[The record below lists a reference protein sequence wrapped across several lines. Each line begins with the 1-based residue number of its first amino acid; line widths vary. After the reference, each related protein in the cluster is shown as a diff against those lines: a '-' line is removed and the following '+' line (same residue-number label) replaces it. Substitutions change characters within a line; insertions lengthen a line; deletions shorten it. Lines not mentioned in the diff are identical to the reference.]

1 MTSAEMIPAA
11 ILKRKAV
18 VYVRQSTQ
26 SQVMTNLEGQR
37 RQYDLVDVARQ
48 HGFVDVEIID
58 DDLGRSASGTVARP
72 GFDRLVAWLCAG
84 KVGAVLCFD
93 ASRLARNGR
102 DWHHLLEL
110 CGLVEARVI
119 DLDGVYN
126 PCRPNDRLLLGMKGS
141 ISEFELG
148 VLRARMID
156 AARSKASRGELRLSV
171 PFGYIWHR
179 EAGLGLDPDLRLQEV
194 IRLIFARF
202 RELGSARQVLLSMK
216 ADQIY
221 FPRPSDEGRMTNFE
235 WMPTRYRNVI
245 AVLKN
250 PFYAGVYVYGK
261 SEKRT
266 SIVEGRARR
275 SYGHGKPIGTWE
287 VMIKDHHEGYIT
299 WAEYERNQK
308 QLALNNYG
316 RAGGIKTGRG
326 GRALLSGIMTC
337 GRCGRRLS
345 VAYTGNPQSRPV
357 YRCDKPNLMMGL
369 PRCMTFG
376 GPRIDAAVG
385 RELLRA
391 VEPMAVEAAFKA
403 ERMHQE
409 HKEDQ
414 QRILDLEMQQARY
427 EAGLA
432 ERRYAAC
439 DPDNRLIAAQLEK
452 NWEAALRRVR
462 DLEARHPGDKPNIE
476 VDPNAFANLADNLAA
491 AWNAPGVTM
500 RARQQLLR
508 TLIAD
513 IIVDVDDD
521 VRDVVL
527 TIHWRGGQHSELR
540 VRKPR
545 TGEHGCATT
554 DDALAVMRSMAG
566 RWSDEHIAASLNR
579 MGLAYRPGQDLDGA
593 PRLFCSSRPWDP
605 RLQICR
611 KKWRVAY
618 HERSCGGVT
627 RYKPHDSAPRKSWRS
642 CRPSRSFPERRIR
655 SAPMTSC
662 RRRSKRRW
670 RERVARVAS
679 PTTTRFQCLQTLDEG
694 VYNNSRIPIGR
705 IERSTVL
712 VSTSTRPSVRNTVR
726 PPQWPSVY
734 LIASARGNLAEMSL
748 STLVS
753 RDFSSS
759 MSGLLSDLRAASRM
773 SALVPRTRPSMA

>member
-1 MTSAEMIPAA
+1 MTSTDLIPAA
-11 ILKRKAV
+11 LLKRKAV

-26 SQVMTNLEGQR
+26 SQVMTNLESQR
-37 RQYDLVDVARQ
+37 RQYDLVDIARQ
-48 HGFVDVEIID
+48 RGFADIEVID

-84 KVGAVLCFD
+84 KVGAVLCLD

-119 DLDGVYN
+119 DHDGVYN
-126 PCRPNDRLLLGMKGS
+126 PCLPNDRLLLGMKGS

-148 VLRARMID
+148 VLKARMLE
-156 AARSKASRGELRLSV
+156 AARSKARRGELRLSV

-179 EAGLGLDPDLRLQEV
+179 EAGLGLDPDIRLQEV

-202 RELGSARQVLLSMK
+202 RELGSARQVLLSMT
-216 ADQIY
+216 ADQTH
-221 FPRPSDEGRMTNFE
+221 FPRPSDEGRMTSFV
-235 WMPTRYRNVI
+235 WLPIRYRNVI

-266 SIVEGRARR
+266 SIVDGRARR
-275 SYGHGKPIGTWE
+275 SYGHGKPVGTWE
-287 VMIKDHHEGYIT
+287 VMIKGHHEGYVS
-299 WAEYERNQK
+299 WDEYERNQK

-316 RAGGIKTGRG
+316 RAGGVKSGRG
-326 GRALLSGIMTC
+326 GKALLSGIMTC
-337 GRCGRRLS
+337 ARCGRRLS

-376 GPRIDAAVG
+376 GPRVDAAVA

-391 VEPMAVEAAFKA
+391 VEPLAIEAAFEA
-403 ERMHQE
+403 ERMHRERQD
-409 HKEDQ
+409 DQ
-414 QRILDLEMQQARY
+414 RQILDLELQQARY
-427 EAGLA
+427 EANLA

-452 NWEAALRRVR
+452 SWETTLRRLR
-462 DLEARHPGDKPNIE
+462 DLETRQPTGRPPAIE
-476 VDPNAFANLADNLAA
+476 VDPSAFANMAENLSA
-491 AWNAPGVTM
+491 AWNGPDVTM

-513 IIVDVDDD
+513 IIVDVDNA

-527 TIHWRGGQHSELR
+527 MIHWRGGQHSELR

-545 TGEHGCATT
+545 AGEHGCATT

-579 MGLAYRPGQDLDGA
+579 MGLPTGQGKTWTAHRVSSVRRVRGIHAYRSAEKDGEWLTMTEAAKALGVTNHAIRRLIKTGVLPAAQVVPGA
-593 PRLFCSSRPWDP
+593 PYQIRADDLASGSIKTAVARKGRP
-605 RLQICR
+605 C
-611 KKWRVAY
+611 RVAD
-618 HERSCGGVT
+618 VDT
-627 RYKPHDSAPRKSWRS
+627 L
-642 CRPSRSFPERRIR
+642 
-655 SAPMTSC
+655 PMFTD
-662 RRRSKRRW
+662 
-670 RERVARVAS
+670 
-679 PTTTRFQCLQTLDEG
+679 T
-694 VYNNSRIPIGR
+694 
-705 IERSTVL
+705 
-712 VSTSTRPSVRNTVR
+712 
-726 PPQWPSVY
+726 
-734 LIASARGNLAEMSL
+734 
-748 STLVS
+748 
-753 RDFSSS
+753 
-759 MSGLLSDLRAASRM
+759 
-773 SALVPRTRPSMA
+773 

>member
-1 MTSAEMIPAA
+1 MTSSELIPAA
-11 ILKRKAV
+11 VLNRKAV

-26 SQVMTNLEGQR
+26 SQVMTNLESQR
-37 RQYDLVDVARQ
+37 RQYDLVEVARQ
-48 HGFVDVEIID
+48 RGFVDVEIID

-84 KVGAVLCFD
+84 KVGAVVCFD

-110 CGLVEARVI
+110 CGLVDARVI

-148 VLRARMID
+148 VLRARMLD

-171 PFGYIWHR
+171 PFGYVWHR
-179 EAGLGLDPDLRLQEV
+179 ELGLGFDPDLRLQEV
-194 IRLIFARF
+194 IRLVFARF
-202 RELGSARQVLLSMK
+202 CQLGSARQVLLSMM

-235 WMPTRYRNVI
+235 WMPIRYRNVI
-245 AVLKN
+245 TILKN

-266 SIVEGRARR
+266 SIVDGRARR
-275 SYGHGKPIGTWE
+275 SYGHSKPYGTWE
-287 VMIKDHHEGYIT
+287 VMIKDHHEGYIS
-299 WAEYERNQK
+299 WDEFERNQK

-316 RAGGIKTGRG
+316 RAGGVKTGRG

-376 GPRIDAAVG
+376 GPRVDSAIA

-391 VEPMAVEAAFKA
+391 VEPMAIEAAFKA
-403 ERMHQE
+403 ERMHREQQE
-409 HKEDQ
+409 EQ
-414 QRILDLEMQQARY
+414 QRILDLELRQARY
-427 EAGLA
+427 EASLA

-452 NWEAALRRVR
+452 NWETALRRVR
-462 DLEARHPGDKPNIE
+462 DLEGRRPTAKQAEIE
-476 VDPNAFANLADNLAA
+476 VDPNAFANLAENLSE

-508 TLIAD
+508 ALIVD
-513 IIVDVDDD
+513 IIVDVDEMA
-521 VRDVVL
+521 REVVL
-527 TIHWRGGQHSELR
+527 TVHWRGGQHSELR

-554 DDALAVMRSMAG
+554 EDALAVMRSMAG

-579 MGLAYRPGQDLDGA
+579 MGLPTGQGKTWTAHRVSSVRRVRGIHAYRSAEKDGEWLTLTEA
-593 PRLFCSSRPWDP
+593 AAALRTTSHTLRRL
-605 RLQICR
+605 I
-611 KKWRVAY
+611 K
-618 HERSCGGVT
+618 
-627 RYKPHDSAPRKSWRS
+627 
-642 CRPSRSFPERRIR
+642 
-655 SAPMTSC
+655 
-662 RRRSKRRW
+662 
-670 RERVARVAS
+670 
-679 PTTTRFQCLQTLDEG
+679 
-694 VYNNSRIPIGR
+694 
-705 IERSTVL
+705 
-712 VSTSTRPSVRNTVR
+712 
-726 PPQWPSVY
+726 
-734 LIASARGNLAEMSL
+734 
-748 STLVS
+748 
-753 RDFSSS
+753 
-759 MSGLLSDLRAASRM
+759 SGLLPAVQVVPGAPYQIRAADLASESVK
-773 SALVPRTRPSMA
+773 SAMARKGRPCRITDDYTIPMFTDT